1 MSDRSFD
8 QLLYEVRWLLASI
21 KCDLAARRFE
31 HALRRYDASLR
42 GKAGFN
48 PDQPRDDQGQWAN
61 DGSSDN
67 PGETDGGI
75 ILTGGG
81 RSGYPVDIM
90 EEEALGGHVIERHVA
105 KPEEYL
111 KARILGSRTN
121 IAGIVTFGEARAGS
135 FTSIEA
141 ANKLVNSTLAQ
152 NQDKVDAFVE
162 GRFPSVLPF
171 MFLFGQFDSATGY
184 EAYARNPRSQPIM
197 RDTSGVTILIRRT
210 NRADKGYYVETAW
223 PMNED

>member
-1 MSDRSFD
+1 MSDRTFD
-8 QLLYEVRWLLASI
+8 PLLYEVRWLLASI

-31 HALRRYDASLR
+31 EALRRYDANLR
-42 GKAGFN
+42 RKAGFN
-48 PDQPRDDQGQWAN
+48 PDQPRDDQGQWTN
-61 DGSSDN
+61 DGGSDN
-67 PGETDGGI
+67 SGGI

-81 RSGYPVDIM
+81 RSGYPVDIL
-90 EEEALGGHVIERHVA
+90 EEESLGGHAIERHVA

-141 ANKLVNSTLAQ
+141 ANKLVNSTISQ

-171 MFLFGQFDSATGY
+171 MFLFGQFDSPTGY

-197 RDTSGVTILIRRT
+197 RDTSGVTVLIRRT
-210 NRADKGYYVETAW
+210 ERAEKGY
-223 PMNED
+223 